1 MTIKVIVDT
10 ENMTLGDMELLETG
24 RITDMLAVFDRRLQI
39 EGVAQEDVPATIR
52 EWTVEDLRVINE
64 SIEAQV
70 KAQTD
75 PTRSGK
81 N

>member
-39 EGVAQEDVPATIR
+39 EGVAPEDVPATIR